1 MSLINVNKPPHEQLA
16 SPDKHHYQEFIWGRV
31 EFYYFETNDVPL
43 LRLRTSVITTGGTKF
58 TTRPREVYRHGSGAL
73 SNKLELT
80 TSNSCTYVCTLLL
93 QLQVLL
99 DVLLCTVATTRT
111 PY

>member
-80 TSNSCTYVCTLLL
+80 TSNSCTYVPC
-93 QLQVLL
+93 
-99 DVLLCTVATTRT
+99 C
-111 PY
+111 YNCKCC